1 MKLIDLLE
9 SIIAQDY
16 ITVFDN
22 DGNTHAISKKAFI
35 QLVKENN

>member
-1 MKLIDLLE
+1 MEVIAILE

-22 DGNTHAISKKAFI
+22 DGNTHAITKKAFI
-35 QLVKENN
+35 QIVKENI